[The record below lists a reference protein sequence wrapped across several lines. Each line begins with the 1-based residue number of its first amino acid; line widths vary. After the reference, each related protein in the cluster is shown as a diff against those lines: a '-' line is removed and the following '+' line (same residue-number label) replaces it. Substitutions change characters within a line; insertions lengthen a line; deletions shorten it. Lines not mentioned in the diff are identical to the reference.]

1 MGQMP
6 LWVGRVDVLAAA
18 ALAALLLLSWA
29 LVRCLRRRRLA
40 ALYAALADSVAS
52 RLVLRGKLGARGFA
66 ADYEPAP
73 APFRSLS
80 VRVDSGGRRGVLV
93 FAGTLPSAPLSEII
107 WVRNTPPLNA
117 LGANPGA
124 GVWTSRRLDVA
135 AVEYATRGDNP
146 SAISYEFQDLLTR
159 LGPSLLRVSV
169 QQDRTP
175 HLEVHARITALTG
188 DEIGPLVRAVRS
200 LARAAQIA

>member
-1 MGQMP
+1 MP
-6 LWVGRVDVLAAA
+6 LWLGRADVLAA
-18 ALAALLLLSWA
+18 ALAALLVLSWA
-29 LVRCLRRRRLA
+29 LVRQMRRRRLA

-52 RLVLRGKLGARGFA
+52 HLKLRGKLSARGFA
-66 ADYEPAP
+66 ADYDPAP

-80 VRVDSGGRRGVLV
+80 VQAESTGRRGELV
-93 FAGTLPSAPLSEII
+93 FAGMLPDAPVSEMI

-117 LGANPGA
+117 LGTNPGA

-146 SAISYEFQDLLTR
+146 SAICYEFQDLLTR
-159 LGPSLLRVSV
+159 LGPALLRVSV
-169 QQDRTP
+169 QKERTP
-175 HLEVHARITALTG
+175 HLEVRARITSLAP

-200 LARAAQIA
+200 LARASQIA